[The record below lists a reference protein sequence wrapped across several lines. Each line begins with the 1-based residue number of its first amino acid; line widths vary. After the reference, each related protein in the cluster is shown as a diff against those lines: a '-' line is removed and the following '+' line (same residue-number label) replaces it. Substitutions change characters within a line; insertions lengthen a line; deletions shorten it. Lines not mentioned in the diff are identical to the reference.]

1 MNKKSIKR
9 MLEIRS
15 LQVETV
21 VELRAALAILQTE
34 TRTLLVTDVIAAEAK
49 MGEVRNLQ
57 KKIILMEEIEEEEK
71 RSLEAQKSKKED
83 KKTEVDEAGEMRAVV
98 KSIMGTEMTTEERAT
113 IKSVDN
119 AAVIP
124 KQFINQLQ
132 EIKKGFGSVKE
143 YCDIIPVTKNE
154 GTIPVVDLD
163 QNTLPEVVEGDNIID
178 GTLVTTDLPFKC
190 AKHGLI
196 QTLTSELLDDAEIE
210 IEGLVKKNFTEIVMV
225 AENTKILKIVKD
237 NAVVVTG
244 ATNYEDVTKTMD
256 GSLPSVRAGLA
267 CLTNIAGY
275 VLLKN
280 MKDVNKRSLDLVTE
294 IGGKYYFNGKELI
307 VVDDTLL
314 PATALKAVY
323 YVLNFK
329 EAVKFMDRKAVTI
342 ARSVEAGFTT
352 DTVKVR
358 ILERFAVVK
367 GSVRSIK
374 KIEFTI

>member
-9 MLEIRS
+9 ILEIRS
-15 LQVETV
+15 LQTETV
-21 VELRAALAILQTE
+21 VELRAALVTLQTE
-34 TRTLLVTDVIAAEAK
+34 TRTLLVTDVTAAETK
-49 MGEVRNLQ
+49 MVEVRNLQ
-57 KKIILMEEIEEEEK
+57 KKIVLMEEIEAEEK
-71 RSLEAQKSKKED
+71 RSLEAQKGKKKD

-237 NAVVVTG
+237 NAAVVTG
-244 ATNYEDVTKTMD
+244 AINYEDVTKTMD
-256 GSLPSVRAGLA
+256 GALPSVRAGLA
-267 CLTNIAGY
+267 CLTNVAGY